1 MTDPGTILVVDDL
14 PQNVRLLE
22 AVLGPRGFTV
32 VPAGS
37 GREALDAV
45 TGGGIDLVLLDVLM
59 PEMDGY
65 EVCRT
70 LRADPATRYL
80 PVVMITASGEPEKLS
95 AIEAGADDFVT
106 KPFEQSELLA
116 RVRSLLRI
124 KRYHDTIEA
133 QAAELAAWNRELEQ
147 RVEEQVA
154 ALERMGRLRRFLSPQ
169 IAELILSS
177 GDESFLESHRRDIT
191 VVFCDLRGFTSFA
204 ETVEPEDVISVLN
217 EYHAA
222 LGDLVHRFEGT
233 LERFTGDGLMVIF
246 NDPLPCPDA
255 PQRAVRM
262 AIAMRTRMNELTET
276 WRHHGYDLDFGVG
289 IAQGHATLGRI
300 GFEGRADYSAIG
312 SVTNLAARLCAAAAP
327 RQILISQRVF
337 AAAEEMLIADPLGE
351 LELRGFARPTR
362 AYNVVGLDEA
372 RAAV

>member
-1 MTDPGTILVVDDL
+1 MSDAGTILVVDDL

-22 AVLGPRGFTV
+22 AVLAPRGFGIV
-32 VPAGS
+32 AASS
-37 GREALDAV
+37 GAEALERAGAV
-45 TGGGIDLVLLDVLM
+45 GVDLVLLDVLM
-59 PEMDGY
+59 PEMDGF
-65 EVCRT
+65 EVCRR
-70 LRADPATRYL
+70 LRGDPATQFL
-80 PVVMITASGEPEKLS
+80 PVVMITASGEPEKLA
-95 AIEAGADDFVT
+95 AIEAGADDFVA
-106 KPFEQSELLA
+106 KPFDQSELVA
-116 RVRSLLRI
+116 RVRSLVRI

-147 RVEEQVA
+147 RVAQQVD

-169 IAELILSS
+169 LAELVVTS
-177 GDESFLESHRRDIT
+177 GDESFLQSHRRDIT

-204 ETVEPEDVISVLN
+204 ETVEPEDVMRVLGQ
-217 EYHAA
+217 YHAA
-222 LGDLVHRFEGT
+222 LGDLVQRFEGT

-262 AIAMRTRMNELTET
+262 AVAMRGRMEELTAE
-276 WRHHGYDLDFGVG
+276 WRDQGYELDFGVG

-300 GFEGRADYSAIG
+300 GFEARQDYSAIG
-312 SVTNLAARLCAAAAP
+312 SVTNLAARLCGAAAP
-327 RQILISQRVF
+327 RQILISQRVY
-337 AAAEEMLIADPLGE
+337 AAAQDCVIADSVGE

-362 AYNVVGLDEA
+362 AYNVVGLDAA

>member
-1 MTDPGTILVVDDL
+1 MTDPATILVVDDL
-14 PQNVRLLE
+14 SSNVRLLQ
-22 AVLGPRGFTV
+22 AVLDPRGFTV

-45 TGGGIDLVLLDVLM
+45 AGGAIDLVLLDVLM
-59 PEMDGY
+59 PEMDGF

-80 PVVMITASGEPEKLS
+80 PVVMITASGEPEKLA

-106 KPFEQSELLA
+106 KPFEQAELLA

-147 RVEEQVA
+147 RVEDQVG

-169 IAELILSS
+169 IAELIVSS
-177 GDESFLESHRRDIT
+177 GDESFLQSHRCDIT

-204 ETVEPEDVISVLN
+204 ETAEPEDVISVLN

-262 AIAMRTRMNELTET
+262 GIAMRTRMNELTEQ
-276 WRHHGYDLDFGVG
+276 WRHRGYLLDFGVG

-312 SVTNLAARLCAAAAP
+312 SVTNLAARLCAAASA

-337 AAAEEMLIADPLGE
+337 AATEDMLIADPLGE

>member
-1 MTDPGTILVVDDL
+1 VSEAGTILVVDDL

-22 AVLGPRGFTV
+22 AVLAPRGFAV
-32 VPAGS
+32 VPASS
-37 GREALDAV
+37 GPAALEATA
-45 TGGGIDLVLLDVLM
+45 GGEIDLVLLDVLM
-59 PEMDGY
+59 PEMDGF
-65 EVCRT
+65 EVCRR
-70 LRADPATRYL
+70 LRAEPATRFL
-80 PVVMITASGEPEKLS
+80 PVVMITASGEPEKLA

-106 KPFEQSELLA
+106 KPFEQAELLA

-147 RVEEQVA
+147 RVAEQVD

-169 IAELILSS
+169 LAELVVSS
-177 GDESFLESHRRDIT
+177 GDESFLQSHRRDIT

-204 ETVEPEDVISVLN
+204 ETVEPEDVMRVLN

-222 LGDLVHRFEGT
+222 LGDLVHRFDGT

-262 AIAMRTRMNELTET
+262 AVAMRTRMNELTGQ

-300 GFEGRADYSAIG
+300 GFEGRFDYSAIG
-312 SVTNLAARLCAAAAP
+312 SVTNLAARLCAAAEP

-337 AAAEEMLIADPLGE
+337 AATEDIVVADSVGE
-351 LELRGFARPTR
+351 LALHGFARPAR

-372 RAAV
+372 RAIV